1 MYRLPQVKPKA
12 NINDYLE
19 LQSKEINFPFCFPG
33 EIAEE
38 NFEISNKSTEI
49 LNFKISV
56 ICQN

>member
-1 MYRLPQVKPKA
+1 MGKRKRRENGQMENGLDGFIK
-12 NINDYLE
+12 NE
-19 LQSKEINFPFCFPG
+19 L
-33 EIAEE
+33 EE